1 MLKVEEIENQY
12 KILRIEIL
20 NKSFAG
26 KQGKTEGG
34 VDLYFEKIKFSY
46 IFYLEYL
53 KNVKLNIVSLKI
65 RF

>member
-1 MLKVEEIENQY
+1 MLIIEKIKNQY

-26 KQGKTEGG
+26 KQGKTEGEG
-34 VDLYFEKIKFSY
+34 NLYFEKIKFSY
-46 IFYLEYL
+46 IFYLRYL